1 LCVDAVEHRES
12 VARAIGKL
20 PKDVT
25 ENDAKALLDHRRRE
39 VLQGRFV
46 PLKDAKRPFCELW
59 AAYWDDVKIRGRKG
73 PAKGHGTL
81 ILERWGNV
89 VRANMTTAGIRR
101 WLLDLQARGY
111 TKGTCATDLAYL
123 PTRSAWRTPS
133 SS

>member
-46 PLKDAKRPFCELW
+46 PLKDAKRPFCEL
-59 AAYWDDVKIRGRKG
+59 
-73 PAKGHGTL
+73 
-81 ILERWGNV
+81 
-89 VRANMTTAGIRR
+89 
-101 WLLDLQARGY
+101 
-111 TKGTCATDLAYL
+111 
-123 PTRSAWRTPS
+123 
-133 SS
+133 